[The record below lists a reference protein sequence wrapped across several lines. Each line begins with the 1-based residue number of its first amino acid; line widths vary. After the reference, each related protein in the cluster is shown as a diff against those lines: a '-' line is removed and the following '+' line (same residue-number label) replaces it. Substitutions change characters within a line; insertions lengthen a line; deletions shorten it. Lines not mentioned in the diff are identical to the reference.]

1 MRPKKGWGAE
11 CQGATTQGLWSMQ
24 EDKHINCLELMAAR
38 FAIMAFAKDRRD
50 LHIHVRS
57 DNRATVAQ
65 INKMGGARSVDL
77 FRETKELWSFA
88 LKRGIT
94 VTADHLPGDQNLVAD
109 RESRIFLDS
118 SAWKLAAWVFKEL
131 EARWG
136 PFEVDMFADR
146 LNRQKEIFYSWKPDP
161 LAAATDAFM
170 MPWGTLQ
177 GYMFPPFCLIGRCLA
192 KIKKEEAKVV
202 VVAPT
207 WQAQPWFPQLLTM
220 LVEPPVLLPP
230 VKKLSRVPKGVATS
244 TAGDKQPHVSGV
256 ESVWQRGRQ
265 QGLSEGAA
273 TLVTKAWRTGTKC
286 AYNTPWNKWVGWCGK
301 RKIDPLQATVGQIA
315 NFLADRFEE
324 GLEYATMNVYRS
336 ALSAFHPL
344 VEGCKVGQHPTI
356 VRLMQGTFNERPPKP
371 RYTDTWEVGKVL
383 DWIKSPGVNEALSD
397 KFLTWKLAML
407 LALTGACKGSE
418 LKSLKVSLMQDKGTE
433 IWFRVDAL
441 TKTKRPSKP
450 HLTLK
455 WVQYEEDDR
464 LDVVKCIRVYMC
476 NTDYVTQTVL
486 VCH

>member
-1 MRPKKGWGAE
+1 MRLRHTW
-11 CQGATTQGLWSMQ
+11 QNGLWFWHEWTYPVRPSLRTTPPSGRHLPRQ
-24 EDKHINCLELMAAR
+24 SSLKTSVR
-38 FAIMAFAKDRRD
+38 PPGAFPPVAPVPISTPDRTPPAVDLTVSVRSFYFSSKVCHHGICKRPRD

-65 INKMGGARSVDL
+65 INKMWGARSVDL

-207 WQAQPWFPQLLTM
+207 WQAQPWFPQPWFPLQI
-220 LVEPPVLLPP
+220 
-230 VKKLSRVPKGVATS
+230 VPKGVATS

-356 VRLMQGTFNERPPKP
+356 VRFMQGSSTRGRRNP
-371 RYTDTWEVGKVL
+371 DTQIPGK
-383 DWIKSPGVNEALSD
+383 
-397 KFLTWKLAML
+397 
-407 LALTGACKGSE
+407 
-418 LKSLKVSLMQDKGTE
+418 
-433 IWFRVDAL
+433 
-441 TKTKRPSKP
+441 
-450 HLTLK
+450 
-455 WVQYEEDDR
+455 
-464 LDVVKCIRVYMC
+464 
-476 NTDYVTQTVL
+476 
-486 VCH
+486 

>member
-1 MRPKKGWGAE
+1 
-11 CQGATTQGLWSMQ
+11 
-24 EDKHINCLELMAAR
+24 MAAR

-65 INKMGGARSVDL
+65 INKMGGARSVD
-77 FRETKELWSFA
+77 
-88 LKRGIT
+88 
-94 VTADHLPGDQNLVAD
+94 QNLMAD

-207 WQAQPWFPQLLTM
+207 WQAQPWFRQLLTM

-230 VKKLSRVPKGVATS
+230 VKKLLESPKGLPHPLLET
-244 TAGDKQPHVSGV
+244 KQPHWSQKHG
-256 ESVWQRGRQ
+256 
-265 QGLSEGAA
+265 
-273 TLVTKAWRTGTKC
+273 
-286 AYNTPWNKWVGWCGK
+286 
-301 RKIDPLQATVGQIA
+301 GQ
-315 NFLADRFEE
+315 
-324 GLEYATMNVYRS
+324 VQS
-336 ALSAFHPL
+336 AL
-344 VEGCKVGQHPTI
+344 I
-356 VRLMQGTFNERPPKP
+356 RPPG
-371 RYTDTWEVGKVL
+371 T
-383 DWIKSPGVNEALSD
+383 S
-397 KFLTWKLAML
+397 
-407 LALTGACKGSE
+407 GSGE
-418 LKSLKVSLMQDKGTE
+418 
-433 IWFRVDAL
+433 
-441 TKTKRPSKP
+441 
-450 HLTLK
+450 
-455 WVQYEEDDR
+455 
-464 LDVVKCIRVYMC
+464 
-476 NTDYVTQTVL
+476 N
-486 VCH
+486 